1 MIEKTLIGHDLKKM
15 CTDDRKAL
23 EYKFNS
29 AYYLAL
35 KERPF
40 TDFPELLTLQEKN
53 GIKNICKAYLTYNA
67 FAELT
72 DYRVEVTKDSLK
84 TDIANVNHYACLND
98 GSTDL
103 SVI

>member
-23 EYKFNS
+23 EHKFNS

-53 GIKNICKAYLTYNA
+53 GIKNIDKAYLTNIA
-67 FAELT
+67 CTEFT
-72 DYRVEVTKDSLK
+72 DYIAEVTKNSLK
-84 TDIANVNHYACLND
+84 TDIGNANY
-98 GSTDL
+98 
-103 SVI
+103 